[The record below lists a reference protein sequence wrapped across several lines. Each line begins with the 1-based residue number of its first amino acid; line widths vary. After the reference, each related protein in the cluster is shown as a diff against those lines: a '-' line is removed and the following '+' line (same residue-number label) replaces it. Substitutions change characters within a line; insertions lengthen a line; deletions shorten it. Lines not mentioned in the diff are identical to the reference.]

1 MGKKVNSKWKK
12 GAVRY
17 SEIEERHIQAAF
29 RESPDFHQGTRIR
42 RVNQDRR
49 KAA

>member
-1 MGKKVNSKWKK
+1 MGKKVNSKWAK
-12 GAVRY
+12 GGIRY
-17 SEIEERHIQAAF
+17 SPEEENHIHRAY
-29 RESPDFHQGTRIR
+29 RESPDFHQGARIR